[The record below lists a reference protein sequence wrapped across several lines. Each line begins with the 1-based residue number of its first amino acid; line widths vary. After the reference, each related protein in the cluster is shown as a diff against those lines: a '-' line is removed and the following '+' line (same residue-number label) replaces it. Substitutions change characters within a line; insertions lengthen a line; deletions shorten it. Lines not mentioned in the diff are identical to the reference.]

1 MYPFNHSHRSFGWSL
16 SLCSLLHIVGSFAKF
31 QTGNGNEI
39 VIVRILIDDKQ
50 PRGRESN
57 RIESYRIESDRIG
70 SNRIESDRI
79 RKGTKNFSPERNELR
94 ERNET
99 SYLLF
104 LFLFFVVA
112 HPSII
117 KYRSSRF
124 AIRAAREISSSLR
137 PRNEKLAL
145 AWDISSKCKLPT
157 VKRTMGYESVSGARG
172 REEKT
177 WMWRKE
183 GRSYRCSAT
192 RNIRVG
198 RCTRVFFLE
207 RRKNRAA

>member
-1 MYPFNHSHRSFGWSL
+1 MTVISYPHKLTIPLGAVFFARIRVAKQITREIELPRNQWTMINTYAFMYPFNHSHRSFGWSL
-16 SLCSLLHIVGSFAKF
+16 S
-31 QTGNGNEI
+31 
-39 VIVRILIDDKQ
+39 
-50 PRGRESN
+50 
-57 RIESYRIESDRIG
+57 
-70 SNRIESDRI
+70 
-79 RKGTKNFSPERNELR
+79 ERRTFLPKETNCA
-94 ERNET
+94 NET
-99 SYLLF
+99 RRVIS
-104 LFLFFVVA
+104 FFFFFFFFFF
-112 HPSII
+112 
-117 KYRSSRF
+117 SSLRIQVSLNIAPRD

-157 VKRTMGYESVSGARG
+157 VKRTVGYESVSGARG

-177 WMWRKE
+177 WMWKKE
-183 GRSYRCSAT
+183 GRSYRCSAP

>member
-1 MYPFNHSHRSFGWSL
+1 MTVISYPHKLTIPLGAVFFARIRVAKQITREIELPRNQWTMINTYAFMYPFNHSHRSFGWSL

-57 RIESYRIESDRIG
+57 RIV
-70 SNRIESDRI
+70 SNRIEPNRIESNRIGSDSEGNEELFSRKKRI
-79 RKGTKNFSPERNELR
+79 ARTKRD
-94 ERNET
+94 ET

-145 AWDISSKCKLPT
+145 A
-157 VKRTMGYESVSGARG
+157 
-172 REEKT
+172 
-177 WMWRKE
+177 
-183 GRSYRCSAT
+183 
-192 RNIRVG
+192 
-198 RCTRVFFLE
+198 
-207 RRKNRAA
+207 